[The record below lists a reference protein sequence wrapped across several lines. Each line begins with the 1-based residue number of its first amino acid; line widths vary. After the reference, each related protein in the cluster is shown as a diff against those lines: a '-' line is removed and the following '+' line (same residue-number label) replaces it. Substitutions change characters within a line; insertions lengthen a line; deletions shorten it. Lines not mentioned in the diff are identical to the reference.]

1 MKDHLDRWWKRLEV
15 NPREQNGDMVFNFF
29 FFMNLVT
36 TTLTGEFSPGLEKA
50 RVVRRRWGGVD
61 GMGRVVRRRW
71 GGVNGMGW
79 NGAGGG
85 LRGGERVGVGVRVDL
100 IKKRSAIFLAR
111 D

>member
-1 MKDHLDRWWKRLEV
+1 
-15 NPREQNGDMVFNFF
+15 
-29 FFMNLVT
+29 MNLVT
-36 TTLTGEFSPGLEKA
+36 TTLAGEFSPGLEKA

-61 GMGRVVRRRW
+61 GMGRVVRRW

-85 LRGGERVGVGVRVDL
+85 LRGGEQVRVRVRVRVDL